1 MKKKYKV
8 YLKSGQTLT
17 VKCDEFT
24 ITSTGGL
31 ITGWHAEGFSKW
43 LTIDPTQIAAVAR
56 A

>member
-17 VKCDEFT
+17 VECDEFT
-24 ITSTGGL
+24 VTSTEGL
-31 ITGWHAEGFSKW
+31 FTGWKADGISKW
-43 LTIDPTQIAAVAR
+43 FIIDPTQIAAVAR